1 MGGPVVVVVVR
12 CPAEPMQQEEK
23 GCGARVGEVVKSQQ
37 SLGFHLHP
45 GPHRNPPRPTA
56 AQTPEA
62 EVKVEAYMAEAGGT
76 LGLQASP
83 SPRCPSSPRPP
94 QTLRGTPH

>member
-37 SLGFHLHP
+37 SLGFHLRP
-45 GPHRNPPRPTA
+45 GPHRDPPPRLHRP
-56 AQTPEA
+56 QRL
-62 EVKVEAYMAEAGGT
+62 KVEAYMTEAGGT

-94 QTLRGTPH
+94 QTLHGTPH